1 MKKKTKKEKL
11 FAGWKV
17 VQKYLLENKRSIV
30 LISVLGIISALAN
43 GSVPYIVGRFFD
55 ALITPFAVF
64 DGTTFTMPAW
74 LLFIALFGL
83 VQITANIV
91 DWENDKR
98 SRKIGTFVHA
108 DYPHRAVSALL
119 RLPLS
124 FHKEHKTGEV
134 WDKIIR
140 AGNAISQ
147 IIEQVIIPIA
157 PQILGVCVSITIT
170 FIIKPT
176 LALVLLGGL
185 GIYIATL
192 ARIVPPIAKFQR
204 KGNKAWNKAYGDAYD
219 AFANTQTI
227 KQATAEIYEDKKIYR
242 RFILNAATLWY
253 NVEKIWSGISFYQ
266 RIIVTVT
273 QITIFLLAVSLVT
286 RGNLTIGELIAFNGY
301 AAMVFGPFVRIGNNW
316 QVIQNGLVA
325 IDRAD
330 EILSTPAE
338 HHYTG
343 GAEKPKKYSG
353 NIEFKNVFFSY
364 GKSGGTVLDDI
375 NVSIKQGEIVAL
387 VGESGGGKS
396 TFIDLVSGYYFPK
409 KGKILVDGVDTRN
422 IDLGFHREHIAVVP
436 QEVVLFN
443 DTIGTNIRYGNFL
456 ATDDLMKEA
465 ARKAHADIFIESF
478 PKKYNQ
484 MVGERGVKL
493 SVGQK
498 QRIAIARAIL
508 RDPRILILDEPT
520 SALDSQTE
528 RFITNS
534 LEELMRGRTTLIVA
548 HRLSTVRKANRILVL
563 DKGRIIESGTHDE
576 LMQILDGRYRH
587 MYEYHIGLE

>member
-1 MKKKTKKEKL
+1 MKKTKKEKL

-17 VQKYLLENKRSIV
+17 VQEYLLENKRSIV
-30 LISVLGIISALAN
+30 LISVLGIVSALAN

-55 ALITPFAVF
+55 ALITPSAVF

-74 LLFIALFGL
+74 ALFIALFAF

-108 DYPHRAVSALL
+108 DYPHRAVRTLL

-147 IIEQVIIPIA
+147 IIEQVIIPIT
-157 PQILGVCVSITIT
+157 PQILGVCVSIAIA

-219 AFANTQTI
+219 AFVNTQTI

-266 RIIVTVT
+266 RIIVTAT
-273 QITIFLLAVSLVT
+273 QITIFLLAVSLVM
-286 RGNLTIGELIAFNGY
+286 RGKITIGELIAFNGY

-330 EILSTPAE
+330 AILSTPAE
-338 HHYTG
+338 HHYAG

-353 NIEFKNVFFSY
+353 NIEFKNVSFSY
-364 GKSGGTVLDDI
+364 GKSSSTVLNDI
-375 NVSIKQGEIVAL
+375 NISIKQGEIVAL

-409 KGKILVDGVDTRN
+409 KGKILADGIDTRM

-456 ATDDLMKEA
+456 AKDDLMKSA

-498 QRIAIARAIL
+498 QRISIARAIL

-528 RFITNS
+528 RFITES
-534 LEELMRGRTTLIVA
+534 LEDLMRGRTTLIVA

-576 LMQILDGRYRH
+576 LMQIPDGHYRH

>member
-1 MKKKTKKEKL
+1 MKKNKKERL
-11 FAGWKV
+11 FGGWKV
-17 VQKYLLENKRSIV
+17 VQEYLLENKRSLIIISIFGIV
-30 LISVLGIISALAN
+30 SALAN

-55 ALITPFAVF
+55 ALIKPNIVF
-64 DGTTFTMPAW
+64 SGIAIAMPAW
-74 LLFIALFGL
+74 LLFIALFAL

-98 SRKIGTFVHA
+98 SRKIGTFVLA
-108 DYPHRAVSALL
+108 DYNRRAVSALL

-134 WDKIIR
+134 WDKIVR
-140 AGNAISQ
+140 AGNSIAQ
-147 IIEQVIIPIA
+147 IIEQVILPTA
-157 PQILGVCVSITIT
+157 PQILGVCVSIAIT
-170 FIIKPT
+170 FVIKPS
-176 LALVLLGGL
+176 LALILLGGL
-185 GIYIATL
+185 GIYIVTL
-192 ARIVPPIAKFQR
+192 ARIVPPIAKLQR

-219 AFANTQTI
+219 AFANAQTI
-227 KQATAEIYEDKKIYR
+227 KQATAEKYEDKKIYR

-266 RIIVTVT
+266 RAIVTVT
-273 QITIFLLAVSLVT
+273 QVSIFLLSVSLIAH
-286 RGNLTIGELIAFNGY
+286 GKLTIGELIAFNGY

-325 IDRAD
+325 IDRANAT
-330 EILSTPAE
+330 LRSPAE
-338 HHYTG
+338 PHYIG

-353 NIEFKNVFFSY
+353 NIEFKNVSFSY
-364 GKSGGTVLDDI
+364 GKSGGIVLDDI
-375 NVSIKQGEIVAL
+375 NVSIKQGEIIAL

-396 TFIDLVSGYYFPK
+396 TFIDLVSGYYLPK
-409 KGKILVDGVDTRN
+409 KGKVLVDGIDTGK

-465 ARKAHADIFIESF
+465 ARKAHADIFIEAFS
-478 PKKYNQ
+478 KKYNQ

-498 QRIAIARAIL
+498 QRVAIARAIL
-508 RDPRILILDEPT
+508 RDPHILILDEPT

-528 RFITNS
+528 RFITES

-576 LMQILDGRYRH
+576 LMQISDGRYRH
-587 MYEYHIGLE
+587 MYEYHIGLK

>member
-1 MKKKTKKEKL
+1 MKKSKQEKL
-11 FAGWKV
+11 FGGWEV
-17 VQKYLLENKRSIV
+17 VQEYFLENKRSVI
-30 LISVLGIISALAN
+30 LISILGIVSALAN

-55 ALITPFAVF
+55 ALITPSAVF

-74 LLFIALFGL
+74 ALFIALFAF

-108 DYPHRAVSALL
+108 DYPHRAVSKLL

-170 FIIKPT
+170 FIIKPS

-204 KGNKAWNKAYGDAYD
+204 KGNKAWNRAYGDAYD

-227 KQATAEIYEDKKIYR
+227 KQATAENYEDKKIYR

-266 RIIVTVT
+266 RVIVTVT
-273 QITIFLLAVSLVT
+273 QIVIFLLAVSLVM
-286 RGNLTIGELIAFNGY
+286 NNKLTIGELIAFNGY

-330 EILSTPAE
+330 EILRTPAE
-338 HHYTG
+338 HHYAG
-343 GAEKPKKYSG
+343 GSESPKKYAG
-353 NIEFKNVFFSY
+353 NIEFKNVSFSY
-364 GKSGGTVLDDI
+364 GKSNGTVLDNI
-375 NVSIKQGEIVAL
+375 NVSIKEGEIVAL

-396 TFIDLVSGYYFPK
+396 TFIDLISGYYLPK
-409 KGKILVDGVDTRN
+409 KGKILIDGIDTQK
-422 IDLGFHREHIAVVP
+422 IDLGIHRGHIAVVP
-436 QEVVLFN
+436 QEVTLFN

-456 ATDDLMKEA
+456 ATEDSMKEA
-465 ARKAHADIFIESF
+465 ARKAHADIFIEAF

-484 MVGERGVKL
+484 KVGERGVKL

-498 QRIAIARAIL
+498 QRVAIARAIL

-528 RFITNS
+528 RFITES

-563 DKGRIIESGTHDE
+563 DKGKIIESGTHDE
-576 LMQILDGRYRH
+576 LIKIPDGHYRR